1 MINQEARLIVRAPHF
16 VSEDYIQKLVFQ
28 KQNWIVRKQSIIQ
41 EKQNRILKR
50 NFIPGEKF
58 LFLGNKYVLQTVE
71 DLPKA
76 VVFDGSLKISSM
88 VLGNVKEHL
97 EYWYK
102 TQAFDYIN
110 QKTGYYAQMHGL
122 KYSSI
127 KVNDAKT
134 RWGSC
139 GYKDTLNFT
148 WRLIM
153 APQRVI
159 DYVIVHELMH
169 LKQKNHSAKF
179 WNEVAQIIPDY
190 KQDELWLKKNSHLL
204 VWKA

>member
-1 MINQEARLIVRAPHF
+1 MIVRAPYF
-16 VSEDYIQKLVFQ
+16 VSQDYIQRLVSQ
-28 KQNWIVRKQSIIQ
+28 KQDWIVRKQRHFQ
-41 EKQNRILKR
+41 EKQSRILKR
-50 NFIPGEKF
+50 SFVPGEEF
-58 LFLGNKYVLQTVE
+58 LFFGTSYKLQAVE

-76 VVFDGSLKISSM
+76 VVFDGSLKVSSM
-88 VLGNVKEHL
+88 VLGNAKEHL

-102 TQAFDYIN
+102 IQAFDYIN
-110 QKTGYYAQMHGL
+110 QKTGYYAQMQGL
-122 KYSSI
+122 KYGSI

-153 APQRVI
+153 APKRVV

-169 LKQKNHSAKF
+169 LKQKNHSEKF
-179 WNEVAQIIPDY
+179 WSEVAKIIPDY
-190 KQDELWLKKNSHLL
+190 KQDELWLKKSSHLL
-204 VWKA
+204 VWNA